1 MKVTTKVAA
10 GAAMLVGLLLVALV
24 QDVSLIRQLASTHR
38 MLSED
43 RFTAVTTTLELLR
56 SMELVEERLLKLSVT
71 RDAAYR
77 EQIDRLGNEF
87 ETRLSEQMSL
97 SLPDEERAAVDALR
111 TRWQEWRQA
120 LADRGDILLAAK
132 PPERDEVR
140 ATLLE
145 RTDAVRAQALALM
158 AVLRSGIEVDV
169 QRSEAQARRGERD
182 SRIFAAIAVGWG
194 VVFVS
199 LVFWSLNGPLSRLI
213 AATRSVAAGRYT
225 KLSPTGADELSELAR
240 AFDAMV
246 ERLDEVDRMKR
257 DFVWS
262 VSHELKT
269 PLSAMQ
275 ETTQLLADG
284 LAGPLTDKQRRM
296 LELNIDAGNRLSG
309 MLSRMLDLSRLEAGA
324 VVYDVRPVDLNQLLG
339 EAMQGFETRL
349 QDKDLSPVVTM
360 PDAPVIIHGDAEWL
374 TQVFDNLLENAIKFS
389 PPHQRLWVGLEV
401 FDAGAP
407 ASAPARMASVF
418 AQGRCALVRVGDE
431 GPGIPADASE
441 RIFERFFQVQR
452 QRRVGAGVGLGL
464 AICKDI
470 AAAHGGGLW
479 TAPREGAGCDFFVAL
494 PMPLLS
500 STNDAKAPTEGHA
513 NSSVEDASCVPSG

>member
-10 GAAMLVGLLLVALV
+10 GAGLLVGLLLVALA
-24 QDVSLIRQLASTHR
+24 QDVSLIRKLASTHR
-38 MLSED
+38 MMSED

-71 RDAAYR
+71 RDPAYR

-87 ETRLSEQMSL
+87 EMRLSEQQSL
-97 SLPDEERAAVDALR
+97 SLPLNEKAAVDDLR
-111 TRWQEWRQA
+111 ARWQEWRHA
-120 LADRGDILLAAK
+120 LADRGDILLAAQ

-140 ATLLE
+140 ATLLK
-145 RTDAVRAQALALM
+145 RTDAVRAQALTLM
-158 AVLRSGIEVDV
+158 TVLRTGIEVDV
-169 QRSEAQARRGERD
+169 ERSEAQARRGERD
-182 SRIFAAIAVGWG
+182 SQIFAAIAVAWG
-194 VVFVS
+194 VIFVA

-284 LAGPLTDKQRRM
+284 LAGPLTAKQRRM

-324 VVYDVRPVDLNQLLG
+324 VVYDVRPVDLNQLL
-339 EAMQGFETRL
+339 AVAVQGFETRM
-349 QDKDLSPVVTM
+349 QDKELTPLVTM
-360 PDAPVIIHGDAEWL
+360 PKDPVVIYGDAEWL
-374 TQVFDNLLENAIKFS
+374 IQVFDNLLENAIKFS
-389 PPHQRLWVGLEV
+389 PPRQRLWVEMQV
-401 FDAGAP
+401 FESQAP
-407 ASAPARMASVF
+407 ASAPLRMASVF
-418 AQGRCALVRVGDE
+418 AQGRCAVIRVGDE
-431 GPGIPADASE
+431 GPGVPASAAE
-441 RIFERFFQVQR
+441 KIFERFFQVQR
-452 QRRVGAGVGLGL
+452 QRRVGAGIGLGL

-479 TAPREGAGCDFFVAL
+479 TAPREDRGSDFFVAL
-494 PMPLLS
+494 PMPLVTS
-500 STNDAKAPTEGHA
+500 EADSQDPA
-513 NSSVEDASCVPSG
+513 NSTKEDASCVPSG